1 MGKVKG
7 IVMEINKNS
16 AIIMTHD
23 GKFINI
29 KKPPFEIS
37 LGDEITSKPVN
48 TMSFMKCTAMAAA
61 IMILI
66 LPFIY
71 FKQAMA
77 TVAYVDVDIN
87 PSFELGINRY
97 NKVSSIT
104 PLNSDGSK
112 LIKDVSLD
120 GLHINDALGKVISKA
135 KDMGYIGDSKPNN
148 IEVTLV
154 KLKKDK
160 VNISQKELVEYT
172 ESAVKK
178 SNVDAKLKFYNAD
191 EQAFDNAKKENISP
205 NKYMDKNQDKDKF
218 EIDVKKSSPK
228 SSPSSNGIKK
238 DKTIDKDKG
247 NSDKKPIKDDDHHKV
262 NEKASLQHQ
271 ERGFDKSKYDK
282 GNASENKKKTPSR
295 TTSSKWLWHF
305 KNQKNGIKK

>member
-48 TMSFMKCTAMAAA
+48 TMSFMKCTAIAAA
-61 IMILI
+61 IMILV

-87 PSFELGINRY
+87 PSLELGINRY

-112 LIKDVSLD
+112 LIKDISLD

-154 KLKKDK
+154 KLKDK
-160 VNISQKELVEYT
+160 ANISQKELVEYT

-205 NKYMDKNQDKDKF
+205 NKYMDKSQNKDKL
-218 EIDVKKSSPK
+218 EIDVKKSSLN
-228 SSPSSNGIKK
+228 SNDNKK
-238 DKTIDKDKG
+238 NKTIDKG
-247 NSDKKPIKDDDHHKV
+247 NGNPDKKSIKDDKHS
-262 NEKASLQHQ
+262 NASGKATLQHQ
-271 ERGFDKSKYDK
+271 ERYFDKSKYYK
-282 GNASENKKKTPSR
+282 GNASENKNKNSVRTKGSKGSWHYKNKK
-295 TTSSKWLWHF
+295 
-305 KNQKNGIKK
+305 NDNKK